1 MIALERAR
9 ELVAAFARQRILVVG
24 DLMLDQYLYG
34 GVERISPE
42 APVPV
47 VRVRREKRMPGG
59 AANVAVNLRALG
71 GGAALAGTV
80 GRDAAGDELRGL
92 LAGQGI
98 GAEAVM
104 TDAKAPT
111 SVKMRVVA
119 ERQQVCRVDWE
130 SGVALAGAAADEF
143 DARLRS
149 AVAASTGVVIED
161 YSKGVVGQRVVDVVI
176 DAAARAGIPV
186 GLDPKDNATLH
197 FSALALATPNCREA
211 HVCAGLPPRNAIA
224 DDPLK
229 DATLRKA
236 GEILLAKWNLKQ
248 LIVTLGAQ
256 GMYLA
261 APGAA
266 PRVIPTRAREVFDV
280 SGAGD
285 TVIAVCMLVLAAGGT
300 PSEAAA
306 LGNDAAGVVVGKLG
320 TASCAPAELLEAVVR
335 DAG

>member
-34 GVERISPE
+34 SVERISPE

-80 GRDAAGDELRGL
+80 GDDSAGEELRGL
-92 LAGQGI
+92 LAGQEI
-98 GAEAVM
+98 GADAVL
-104 TDAKAPT
+104 TDRNAPT

-130 SGVALAGAAADEF
+130 PGVKLSDAVVEEF
-143 DARLRS
+143 CARVRV

-161 YSKGVVGQRVVDVVI
+161 YGKGVVGQRVVDVVI
-176 DAAARAGIPV
+176 EAAARAGIPV
-186 GLDPKDNATLH
+186 GLDPKENE
-197 FSALALATPNCREA
+197 ALRFNSLTLATPNCREA
-211 HVCAGLPPRNAIA
+211 HICAGLPPRNAIA
-224 DDPLK
+224 GDPLQ
-229 DATLRKA
+229 DATLRRV
-236 GEILLAKWNLKQ
+236 GELLLAKWNLAQ
-248 LIVTLGAQ
+248 LIITLGAQ

-261 APGAA
+261 ASGVA
-266 PRVIPTRAREVFDV
+266 PMLIPTRAREVFDV

-285 TVIAVCMLVLAAGGT
+285 TVIATCILVLAAGGT
-300 PSEAAA
+300 PLEAVA

-320 TASCAPAELLEAVVR
+320 TASCTPDELLQAVVR